1 MASLKDYKPHK
12 APKNLSTPTPEYP
25 FLIKALSLLSSEEE
39 LDLLFRTLCVDQE
52 YVNLNLRL
60 KIVYYLKLGY
70 TYEKIRDTLHC
81 ATHTISYISRRMK
94 TDTVGFDNL
103 FEILKR
109 EKLFPDNLSD
119 LDPDFNSDL
128 DPNSTSTQLPIERFP
143 TPSKL
148 PSFTDIPKG
157 VGAKLPSDKEQAKSS
172 SKNST

>member
-1 MASLKDYKPHK
+1 
-12 APKNLSTPTPEYP
+12 
-25 FLIKALSLLSSEEE
+25 
-39 LDLLFRTLCVDQE
+39 
-52 YVNLNLRL
+52 
-60 KIVYYLKLGY
+60 
-70 TYEKIRDTLHC
+70 
-81 ATHTISYISRRMK
+81 MK

-119 LDPDFNSDL
+119 LDSDSNSNLDSNY

>member
-39 LDLLFRTLCVDQE
+39 IDLLFRTLCVDQE

-119 LDPDFNSDL
+119 LDLDSDYDPD
-128 DPNSTSTQLPIERFP
+128 STSTQLPIERFP

-157 VGAKLPSDKEQAKSS
+157 VGAKLPSDKERAKSS